1 MPEFIQGLEF
11 SRRFYCQVVR
21 PILSEHYPRLRYS
34 AGLIGSGS
42 EVLGYDDVVPSDHNW
57 GPRLML
63 FLAKDER
70 ERVGAPISRRL
81 RRELPHEFLGYPTNF
96 STPKTSADDVGT
108 QLMQASDGGEVNHRV
123 DLLSLDDFAYGY
135 LGLRLSDGLSAA
147 DWLSI
152 PQQRLLGFSGGAL
165 FHDGLG
171 IEGIRDRFAWYPR
184 DVWLYLL
191 ACAWS
196 RISQDEHLA
205 PRAGAVS
212 DELGSALIAGRLVRS
227 IVLLCFLMERRYAPY
242 PKWLGRAFA
251 ELRCGAELGP
261 ILRAIQVGGDY
272 RERERHLC
280 AAYERL
286 HRMYNE
292 LGVTEPIHPAVA
304 EFHGRGFLVS
314 NGWRYS
320 QALVVSIADPEVKA
334 IANKSFIGSVD
345 LFSDSSDLREA
356 VHLRAAI
363 AKLISA

>member
-1 MPEFIQGLEF
+1 MWARSLC
-11 SRRFYCQVVR
+11 RR
-21 PILSEHYPRLRYS
+21 
-34 AGLIGSGS
+34 A
-42 EVLGYDDVVPSDHNW
+42 
-57 GPRLML
+57 
-63 FLAKDER
+63 
-70 ERVGAPISRRL
+70 
-81 RRELPHEFLGYPTNF
+81 
-96 STPKTSADDVGT
+96 TS
-108 QLMQASDGGEVNHRV
+108 GEVNHRV

-292 LGVTEPIHPAVA
+292 LGVTEPIHPAVV

-334 IANKSFIGSVD
+334 IANKSFNRQCRSLQRQQRLAGGGT
-345 LFSDSSDLREA
+345 FARGNREA
-356 VHLRAAI
+356 YFSVSPCAAGI
-363 AKLISA
+363 RVVNP